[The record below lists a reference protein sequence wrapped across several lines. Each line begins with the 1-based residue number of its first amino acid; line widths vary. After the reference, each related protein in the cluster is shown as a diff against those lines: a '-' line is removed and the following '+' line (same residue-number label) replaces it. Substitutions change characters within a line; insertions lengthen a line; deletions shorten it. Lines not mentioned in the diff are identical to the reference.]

1 MMVGLFD
8 LPGPLFSIVDAGLR
22 AALPQWGCLAVWGML
37 AGTTSMTIYRAVSPQ
52 KRIGEIKQAALQAQI
67 AMRNYDGDFDGLLPL
82 ARRSLGL
89 AMLHLALALGP
100 AIAASLPAL
109 FLIAYLDGS
118 YGYSAPRPGAA
129 IAVRITPHRA
139 PVAWNPATAANGA
152 DGVFTVRWPVANA
165 PVTVTSAGGV
175 TLASFPL
182 RQPVPELRKFTA
194 WNWLYGNP
202 AGYIPA
208 STIVNAIT
216 LDVAPSQYLPAGPG
230 WLRGWETVFF
240 LSAAF
245 ASILIKVRLGVH

>member
-1 MMVGLFD
+1 MVGVFD
-8 LPGPLFSIVDAGLR
+8 LPGPLFSIADGALR
-22 AALPQWGCLAVWGML
+22 AILPRWGCLVAWGML
-37 AGTTSMTIYRAVSPQ
+37 AGTASMIIYRAVSPQ
-52 KRIGEIKQAALQAQI
+52 KRIEEVKHAAEQAQI
-67 AMRNYDGDFDGLLPL
+67 AMREYDGDFDGLLPL

-89 AMLHLALALGP
+89 ATLHLALALGP

-109 FLIAYLDGS
+109 FLIAYLDGA
-118 YGYSAPRPGAA
+118 YGYSAPRPGAVV
-129 IAVRITPHRA
+129 AVHITPHRA
-139 PVAWNPATAANGA
+139 PVTWNPVSAANGA
-152 DGVFTVRWPVANA
+152 DGFFTVRWPLAAA
-165 PVTVTSAGGV
+165 PVTVASASGV

-208 STIVNAIT
+208 RTKVNAIT
-216 LDVAPSQYLPAGPG
+216 LTVPPSEYLPIGPE

-245 ASILIKVRLGVH
+245 ASILIKIRLGVH